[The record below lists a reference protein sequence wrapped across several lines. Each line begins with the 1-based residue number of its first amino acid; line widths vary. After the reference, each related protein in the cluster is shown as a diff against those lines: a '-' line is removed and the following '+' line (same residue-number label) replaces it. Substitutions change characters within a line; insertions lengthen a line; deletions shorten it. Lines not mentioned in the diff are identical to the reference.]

1 MKAFV
6 AVAVLGVSVLF
17 LGGCESQANKDAKLA
32 AAIKESD
39 DTGNRIL
46 ADLQWK
52 LDDATAVGLFRTD
65 ADGGVKRYLAF
76 RKCHEE
82 PPTHDANKKVCAD
95 LQKRVADKEQ
105 RDGTRQTKEKAA
117 W

>member
-17 LGGCESQANKDAKLA
+17 LGGCESQASKDAKLA
-32 AAIKESD
+32 DALKAQD
-39 DTGNRIL
+39 VAFRGTMDN
-46 ADLQWK
+46 LQWK
-52 LDDATAVGLFRTD
+52 LDDTTAVGLFRTD

-95 LQKRVADKEQ
+95 LQKRVADRELNNQVKQ
-105 RDGTRQTKEKAA
+105 AKEKAA